1 MEFQKAK
8 SKISLESLANQKGKK
23 EVSARVKLKS
33 PIFYQE
39 VDSDGDTSGWSR
51 LHPVEKKPLMSRRSK
66 VHLKVVGVLLLG
78 RPKTA
83 IENGDFNQ
91 QRWKLLQEC

>member
-1 MEFQKAK
+1 M
-8 SKISLESLANQKGKK
+8 
-23 EVSARVKLKS
+23 SARVKLKS

-39 VDSDGDTSGWSR
+39 VDDGDTSGWSR